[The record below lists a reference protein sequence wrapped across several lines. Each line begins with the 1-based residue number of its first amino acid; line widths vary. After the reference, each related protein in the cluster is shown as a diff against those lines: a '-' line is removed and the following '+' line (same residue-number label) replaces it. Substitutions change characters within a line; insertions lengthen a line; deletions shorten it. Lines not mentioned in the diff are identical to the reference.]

1 MFASHHFWKDR
12 AFLAFGATSSSGR
25 ASTQSQSILWV
36 KKVDAFWHFHSLKTW
51 ITPLKVYLVHQPF
64 CVDWSQY
71 DCVLDDVTVPNPQ
84 LGLNSLETAVCQGI
98 SSFFKVFQILRA
110 RYQART
116 CLAFFDTWPTA
127 PPRKSTNLGCSF
139 LSVFCFLGNG
149 KPPQHGAFLGKPKPV
164 LARSSLCLFLGMPNI
179 WVVFW
184 RLGFGS
190 RRTRRFTSRRANSLL
205 GLRRRCRLR
214 RLLSSQLLEACS
226 CSLGLSVMAVSQCIT
241 PSRKWD
247 KSNLATAK
255 TSW

>member
-1 MFASHHFWKDR
+1 M
-12 AFLAFGATSSSGR
+12 
-25 ASTQSQSILWV
+25 LWV
-36 KKVDAFWHFHSLKTW
+36 KKVEVFRQFHSLKTW
-51 ITPLKVYLVHQPF
+51 ITPLKVYLVHQSF

-71 DCVLDDVTVPNPQ
+71 DCVLDDTVPNPQ
-84 LGLNSLETAVCQGI
+84 WGLNSLDTAVCQGI
-98 SSFFKVFQILRA
+98 SSFLKVFQILRA

-127 PPRKSTNLGCSF
+127 PPRKSINVGFL
-139 LSVFCFLGNG
+139 LSVFGFFGNG
-149 KPPQHGAFLGKPKPV
+149 KPPQHGTCLGKPKPV

-179 WVVFW
+179 WFVFW
-184 RLGFGS
+184 RPGFGS
-190 RRTRRFTSRRANSLL
+190 RKARRFTSRRANSLL

-241 PSRKWD
+241 TSRKWD